1 MNIKILTARQLTKIG
16 ALLAPLAISFDDLM
30 SGDEKSLEALVD
42 KAAEAKIGSKSAVN
56 AEALA
61 KAEARLAAIYSA
73 AGALKIDLSAAQ
85 DSDMPKILSD
95 AIAKAAAVALAKN
108 GLSEM
113 PGADVLPDP
122 TSPNRNSSAL
132 NLAGLDAVAASY
144 RTKLHIN

>member
-85 DSDMPKILSD
+85 ESDMPKILSD

-122 TSPNRNSSAL
+122 TSPNRNSAAL

-144 RTKLHIN
+144 RTKLLLN